1 MDFTQIKEINGLRG
15 PILITGHTGFK
26 GTWLTLLLEYLE
38 IECVGFSLQPEFN
51 SLFDRAG
58 RKGALPEFFEDIR
71 DFAKVEEML
80 KIYRPT
86 AVIHMAAQP
95 LVLDSYK
102 APRQTFE
109 TNVMGTANI
118 LDASFETQSVE
129 AVIVVTTD
137 KVYKNQEIGKRFIE
151 SDALSGKDPYSASKV
166 GTESAVSAWQHISNV
181 SGGPKVVSVRAGN
194 VIGGGDWAQARLLP
208 DLIRGFESKNRIE
221 IRNPESTRP
230 WQHVL
235 DPLMGYLKV
244 LNAVLGGKNA
254 EAFNFG
260 PSGESLTVRDVAELA
275 STTWG
280 HTAGIDY
287 VQNPLEQYHESVNL
301 SLDSSQARD
310 YLNWDSKWS
319 QAESVVATVEWWKSV
334 LQKRETPIQACLND
348 IGTMMQFRTK

>member
-1 MDFTQIKEINGLRG
+1 MDCTQIQGLNRLRG

-51 SLFDRAG
+51 SLFDRVG
-58 RKGALPEFFEDIR
+58 RKGVLPEFLEDIR

-80 KIYRPT
+80 KIYRPA

-102 APRQTFE
+102 TPRQTFE

-118 LDASFETQSVE
+118 LDASFKTRSVE

-137 KVYKNQEIGKRFIE
+137 KVYKNQELGKRFIE
-151 SDALSGKDPYSASKV
+151 SDPLSGKDPYSASKV
-166 GTESAVSAWQHISNV
+166 GTESAVSAWQQISNV
-181 SGGPKVVSVRAGN
+181 AGGPKVVSVRAGN
-194 VIGGGDWAQARLLP
+194 VIGGGDWAQSRLLP
-208 DLIRGFESKNRIE
+208 DLIRGFESKNRIK

-235 DPLMGYLKV
+235 DPLMGYLKA
-244 LNAVLGGKNA
+244 LNEALSGKHV
-254 EAFNFG
+254 ETFNFG
-260 PSGESLTVRDVAELA
+260 PSDESLTVREVAELA
-275 STTWG
+275 SATWG

-287 VQNPLEQYHESVNL
+287 VQTPLEQNHESVNL
-301 SLDSSQARD
+301 SLDSSQARNS
-310 YLNWDSKWS
+310 LNWDSKWS

-334 LQKRETPIQACLND
+334 LQRSETPMQACLKD
-348 IGTMMQFRTK
+348 IDTMMQFRIT